1 MARPD
6 KAATVAELTEHFANS
21 QAAVLT
27 EYRGLSVADLKALRR
42 ELGSD
47 ATYAV
52 TKNTLTLIAARE
64 AGIDGL
70 DDQLTGPT
78 AVAFITGDVASVAKG
93 LKSFSKNHPLLVL
106 KGGVM
111 EGKVLDADEVKALAD
126 LESREVLLAKM
137 AGALKANLSK
147 AAFAFAAP
155 ASKLAR
161 AFGALETA
169 AQEDPSKIG
178 GPGAADQKQ
187 VADTEA
193 APAAE
198 ETAQADA

>member
-1 MARPD
+1 M
-6 KAATVAELTEHFANS
+6 
-21 QAAVLT
+21 
-27 EYRGLSVADLKALRR
+27 ADLKALRR

-111 EGKVLDADEVKALAD
+111 EGKVLDATR
-126 LESREVLLAKM
+126 SRPWPTSSPVR
-137 AGALKANLSK
+137 SCW
-147 AAFAFAAP
+147 P
-155 ASKLAR
+155 R
-161 AFGALETA
+161 W
-169 AQEDPSKIG
+169 PV
-178 GPGAADQKQ
+178 P
-187 VADTEA
+187 
-193 APAAE
+193 
-198 ETAQADA
+198 